1 MGHPSLD
8 WTKSSIND
16 QDAIVEGTLIVVG
29 DVGQEEN
36 DKIMLSERISFQ
48 EDCNQLKTI
57 IQN

>member
-1 MGHPSLD
+1 MD